1 MAGLTRRTFLGIG
14 GAAAAAAAL
23 PGCGVGGSDGGSGGS
38 GGALRVAWYGGDPV
52 HKAMAAALAA
62 YTADRADTKINSE
75 HAPFADYWDKLAT
88 QTAGRSGPD
97 VFRMSMSYFS
107 EYAQRGALLDLSD
120 KAGSAIRTDALDPDV
135 AGSGRIDDK
144 TMGIGQSSITHA
156 TFRNPAL
163 VAARGGKLPA
173 EWTWESFATF
183 AKDFAADAG
192 PSNYGTT
199 DAGGSMQTFEV
210 WARQNGSNVFEDGK
224 LAVAKDVVEG
234 WFAYWDDLRKAKAAP
249 PADVTAE
256 GGSFETSQLSKK
268 KSPVEF
274 GWVQQIGFYQPL
286 VKDAELAVGPVP
298 GKTEGQ
304 FLKALDFWV
313 VAATTKNADGAVQ
326 LVDFLLN
333 DDRAV
338 KAIGLNLGVPP
349 SKKSRDLLAAEPNSA
364 NGRAIAYVESV
375 QSKVGPSPAPWPKG
389 YGELLETFTTLNENV
404 GFKKS
409 NPGAAADKFLSEAAR
424 VLKG

>member
-1 MAGLTRRTFLGIG
+1 MAALTRRTFLGIG
-14 GAAAAAAAL
+14 AAAAAATL
-23 PGCGVGGSDGGSGGS
+23 PGCGVGGTGNGGGG
-38 GGALRVAWYGGDPV
+38 GNGALRVSWYGGDPV

-62 YTADRADTKINSE
+62 YSSDHADTKVSTE

-88 QTAGRSGPD
+88 QTAGRTGPD

-107 EYAQRGALLDLSD
+107 EYAQRGALLDLTG
-120 KAGSAIRTDALDPDV
+120 KVGSAIKTDALDKDV
-135 AGSGRIDDK
+135 ADSGLVDGK
-144 TMGIGQSSITHA
+144 MMGIGQSSITHA

-163 VAARGGKLPA
+163 VEARGGKLPA

-183 AKDFAADAG
+183 AKEFAADAG
-192 PSNYGTT
+192 PSKYGTT
-199 DAGGSMQTFEV
+199 DAGGSIQVFEV
-210 WARQNGSNVFEDGK
+210 WARQNGSNTFEDGK
-224 LAVAKDVVEG
+224 LAVGKEVIEA

-249 PADVTAE
+249 PADVSAE
-256 GGSFETSQLSKK
+256 GGSFETSQLSKGR
-268 KSPVEF
+268 SPVEF

-286 VKDAELAVGPVP
+286 VKNAELAVGPVP

-313 VAATTKNADGAVQ
+313 VAATTKDADRAAG

-349 SKKSRDLLAAEPNSA
+349 SKKSRDLLAAKPDSSD
-364 NGRAIAYVESV
+364 GRAIAYVEAI
-375 QSKVGPSPAPWPKG
+375 QAKVGPSPAPWPKG
-389 YGELLETFTTLNENV
+389 YGELLSTFTKLNQDI
-404 GFKKS
+404 GFAKS
-409 NPGAAADKFLSEAAR
+409 DPGKAADKFRSEAAR